1 MNEEQELMKH
11 IHKDASMAAYSITKL
26 LDDLKKKDNKI
37 KKYLQEIL
45 KEYEKYAEITNNEL
59 ENNCATPIEEGSM
72 AKMMA
77 SMGIKKEVM
86 ADNSDAAMADM
97 MIKGISM
104 GTIEMEKKIND
115 YKDVVSKDQLKIAK
129 DFLKFQQETIEKLK
143 EYL

>member
-26 LDDLKKKDNKI
+26 LDDLRKKDNKI

-59 ENNCATPIEEGSM
+59 ENNCATPVEEGSM

-104 GTIEMEKKIND
+104 GTIEMEKKISD

>member
-59 ENNCATPIEEGSM
+59 ENNCATPVEEGSM